1 MWVPNGKCRCR
12 MVESPR
18 ARSTFRLSGWVPSQ
32 TRGMRPATLARRDG
46 ETRGSRMYALLMKK
60 RITLSLDDDIVE
72 ALQARGARSLSAAAN
87 EALREAIADDAHRA
101 ALLAWLDELDAAR
114 GAPAP
119 EQLAA
124 ADALL
129 DALER
134 GEPLPKTESGRVS
147 AA

>member
-1 MWVPNGKCRCR
+1 
-12 MVESPR
+12 
-18 ARSTFRLSGWVPSQ
+18 
-32 TRGMRPATLARRDG
+32 
-46 ETRGSRMYALLMKK
+46 MKK

-101 ALLAWLDELDAAR
+101 ALLAWLDELDATH
-114 GAPAP
+114 GPPASG
-119 EQLAA
+119 QLAA

-129 DALER
+129 DGLER
-134 GEPLPKTESGRVS
+134 GEPLPGGETGRVS

>member
-1 MWVPNGKCRCR
+1 MRACCVLAQQRG
-12 MVESPR
+12 VSPDVY
-18 ARSTFRLSGWVPSQ
+18 AG
-32 TRGMRPATLARRDG
+32 GAAAGATDG
-46 ETRGSRMYALLMKK
+46 ETHIPEMYAFLMKK
-60 RITLSLDDDIVE
+60 RITLNLDDDIVE
-72 ALQARGARSLSAAAN
+72 ALQARGGRSLSASAN

-101 ALLAWLDELDAAR
+101 ALIAWLDEIDAAR
-114 GAPAP
+114 GAPAA

-134 GEPLPKTESGRVS
+134 GEPLPDSGSGRVS

>member
-1 MWVPNGKCRCR
+1 
-12 MVESPR
+12 
-18 ARSTFRLSGWVPSQ
+18 
-32 TRGMRPATLARRDG
+32 
-46 ETRGSRMYALLMKK
+46 MKK

-87 EALREAIADDAHRA
+87 EALREAVADDAHRV
-101 ALLAWLDELDAAR
+101 ALLAWLDELDATH
-114 GAPAP
+114 GAPAAG
-119 EQLAA
+119 QLAA

-134 GEPLPKTESGRVS
+134 GEPVPGNETGQVG

>member
-1 MWVPNGKCRCR
+1 
-12 MVESPR
+12 
-18 ARSTFRLSGWVPSQ
+18 
-32 TRGMRPATLARRDG
+32 
-46 ETRGSRMYALLMKK
+46 MYALLMKK

-72 ALQARGARSLSAAAN
+72 ALQARGGRSLSAAAN

-114 GAPAP
+114 GAPAS

-134 GEPLPKTESGRVS
+134 GEPLPESETGQVT

>member
-1 MWVPNGKCRCR
+1 M
-12 MVESPR
+12 
-18 ARSTFRLSGWVPSQ
+18 
-32 TRGMRPATLARRDG
+32 
-46 ETRGSRMYALLMKK
+46 
-60 RITLSLDDDIVE
+60 
-72 ALQARGARSLSAAAN
+72 SAAAN

-101 ALLAWLDELDAAR
+101 ALLAWLDELNAEY
-114 GAPAP
+114 GAPSP

-134 GEPLPKTESGRVS
+134 GEPLPGEAADAIS

>member
-1 MWVPNGKCRCR
+1 
-12 MVESPR
+12 
-18 ARSTFRLSGWVPSQ
+18 
-32 TRGMRPATLARRDG
+32 
-46 ETRGSRMYALLMKK
+46 MYALLMKK

-101 ALLAWLDELDAAR
+101 ALIAWLDELDAAR
-114 GAPAP
+114 GAPAA

-134 GEPLPKTESGRVS
+134 GDPLPDSEAGQES

>member
-1 MWVPNGKCRCR
+1 
-12 MVESPR
+12 
-18 ARSTFRLSGWVPSQ
+18 
-32 TRGMRPATLARRDG
+32 
-46 ETRGSRMYALLMKK
+46 MKK

-101 ALLAWLDELDAAR
+101 ALIAWLDELDAAR
-114 GAPAP
+114 GAPAA

-134 GEPLPKTESGRVS
+134 GEPLPGSETGQVS

>member
-1 MWVPNGKCRCR
+1 
-12 MVESPR
+12 
-18 ARSTFRLSGWVPSQ
+18 
-32 TRGMRPATLARRDG
+32 
-46 ETRGSRMYALLMKK
+46 MKK

-101 ALLAWLDELDAAR
+101 ALLAWLDELNAEY
-114 GAPAP
+114 GAPSA

-124 ADALL
+124 AGALL

-134 GEPLPKTESGRVS
+134 GEPLPGERTGETS

>member
-1 MWVPNGKCRCR
+1 MSSKPTGS
-12 MVESPR
+12 M
-18 ARSTFRLSGWVPSQ
+18 ASTNIVKEAIPLR
-32 TRGMRPATLARRDG
+32 RPAPNW
-46 ETRGSRMYALLMKK
+46 
-60 RITLSLDDDIVE
+60 
-72 ALQARGARSLSAAAN
+72 AAAN

-134 GEPLPKTESGRVS
+134 GEPLPKSETGQVS

>member
-1 MWVPNGKCRCR
+1 
-12 MVESPR
+12 
-18 ARSTFRLSGWVPSQ
+18 
-32 TRGMRPATLARRDG
+32 
-46 ETRGSRMYALLMKK
+46 MKK

-87 EALREAIADDAHRA
+87 EALREAVADDAHRA
-101 ALLAWLDELDAAR
+101 ALLAWLDELDATH
-114 GAPAP
+114 GAPAAG
-119 EQLAA
+119 QLAA

-134 GEPLPKTESGRVS
+134 GEPAPGGKTGQAG